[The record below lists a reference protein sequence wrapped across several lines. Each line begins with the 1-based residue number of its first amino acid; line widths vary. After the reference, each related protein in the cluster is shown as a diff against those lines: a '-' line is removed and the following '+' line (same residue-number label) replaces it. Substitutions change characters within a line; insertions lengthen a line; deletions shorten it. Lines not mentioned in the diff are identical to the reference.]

1 MGSADLSREPDIL
14 DPDEAS
20 FRSVLGHFAT
30 GITVI
35 TAMDGEEPVG
45 LAANSFTSVSLD
57 PPLVLFCAA
66 KSSTTWPRIQR
77 SGHFTVNVLDEHQED
92 VSQLFAQR
100 GADRFGKVSWR
111 VGTQGPIL
119 DDVHAFL
126 DCTIEAEHEA
136 GDHII
141 VVGRVQKL
149 GLTADAG
156 PLLFYQ
162 GRYGRLLG
170 GS

>member
-1 MGSADLSREPDIL
+1 MTD
-14 DPDEAS
+14 DPDVLAPDSAS

-35 TAMDGEEPVG
+35 TAMDGDEPVG

-77 SGHFTVNVLDEHQED
+77 AGHFTVNVLDEHQED
-92 VSQLFAQR
+92 VCRLFATP
-100 GADRFGKVSWR
+100 GADRFAQIGWH
-111 VGTQGPIL
+111 VGIGGPIL
-119 DDVHAFL
+119 EDVHAFL
-126 DCTIEAEHEA
+126 DCMVEAEHEA
-136 GDHII
+136 GDHI
-141 VVGRVQKL
+141 VVIGRVRDL
-149 GLTADAG
+149 GLAADAG

-170 GS
+170 SD